1 MRETEGL
8 IEPMMIGL
16 TDRLNLFLEQKF
28 LINMTSLVIRGR
40 NIKRKTNKLKMSKK
54 KDGNSG
60 FLMALLRPDLSL
72 PSLIVR

>member
-40 NIKRKTNKLKMSKK
+40 NIKRKTNKHS
-54 KDGNSG
+54 
-60 FLMALLRPDLSL
+60 FIALYLLVKPNTKYIKSAQK
-72 PSLIVR
+72 